1 MRIRRLAAV
10 VSILA
15 LCVPLLRSQAPADD
29 EIRIGTRPYVPQ
41 QGMIRVQSELV
52 EVGLV
57 VRDSNGRPVGGFKKD
72 DFQVLDNGK
81 PQKVSYF
88 DEEKAPKPAPPK
100 SPATES
106 PSTIARATPAPL
118 ATHFVAMFFDDISSP
133 LPDLVSARKAAE
145 GYLNKGL
152 EPGEKVGLFTASSF
166 FRLDFTDDIATLQA
180 GLPKI
185 IPHVRRAEDA
195 IGCPRINPYQAW
207 AIIHHG
213 YQSQE
218 FQVALA
224 EALACPQN
232 SGVPPGEI
240 THLVEI
246 QAQRTLDIAGQ
257 ISDGILEKAF
267 NVIKLLSTQQ
277 GHRVLLFASSG
288 FFAQELQSQREQ
300 LVNAAL
306 HAKVVINT
314 LDAKGL
320 FVDADL
326 DFSNGPP
333 TIISPDLMVAR
344 SMIANTDLQ
353 FKNDPLA
360 LLAEETGGRFFHNS
374 NDLTRGVR
382 ELSESPEVSYVL
394 GFTPDNLRQDGAF
407 HSLKVKLAN
416 SHGLTISAREGYYA
430 PKKPKEMTADEK
442 LVKFEREVMAG
453 DALSMFPVNL
463 EVKTT
468 KLQNG
473 DSDLNL
479 TARVDVAKLPFRK
492 EHDRSTERLIMVT
505 ALFNERSEFLTGTE
519 QIVDLAL
526 KTETLAKL
534 AREGFSAKLSVE
546 APPGNY
552 RVRQVV
558 IEVATGKMAAVNQN
572 LIVQ

>member
-1 MRIRRLAAV
+1 
-10 VSILA
+10 
-15 LCVPLLRSQAPADD
+15 
-29 EIRIGTRPYVPQ
+29 
-41 QGMIRVQSELV
+41 
-52 EVGLV
+52 
-57 VRDSNGRPVGGFKKD
+57 
-72 DFQVLDNGK
+72 
-81 PQKVSYF
+81 
-88 DEEKAPKPAPPK
+88 
-100 SPATES
+100 
-106 PSTIARATPAPL
+106 
-118 ATHFVAMFFDDISSP
+118 MFFDDISSP
-133 LPDLVSARKAAE
+133 LSDLASARKAGE
-145 GYLNKGL
+145 GYIKKGL

-166 FRLDFTDDIATLQA
+166 FRLDFTEDAAALLG

-195 IGCPRINPYQAW
+195 IGCPRMNPYQAW

-240 THLVEI
+240 THLVEM
-246 QAQRTLDIAGQ
+246 QAQRTLDVAGQ

-267 NVIKLLSTQQ
+267 NVIKLLSAQP

-306 HAKVVINT
+306 HSKVVINT

-326 DFSNGPP
+326 DFTSGPP

-344 SMIANTDLQ
+344 SMIANTDAQ

-374 NDLTRGVR
+374 NDLTRGVQ
-382 ELSESPEVSYVL
+382 ELSESPEFSYVL
-394 GFTPDNLRQDGAF
+394 GFAPDSLRQDGAF

-430 PKKPKEMTADEK
+430 PKKPKDMTADEK
-442 LVKFEREVMAG
+442 MVKFEREVMAS
-453 DALSMFPVNL
+453 DALSAIPINL
-463 EVKTT
+463 DIKTT

-479 TARVDVAKLPFRK
+479 ASQVGVARLPFRK
-492 EHDRSTERLIMVT
+492 DNDRSAERLIMVT
-505 ALFNERSEFLTGTE
+505 ALFNEKNEFLTGTE
-519 QIVDLAL
+519 QIVDLSL
-526 KTETLAKL
+526 KPETFAKL
-534 AREGFSAKLSVE
+534 AREGFSARISVE

-558 IEVATGKMAAVNQN
+558 IEVATGKMAAINQTVA
-572 LIVQ
+572 VQ

>member
-1 MRIRRLAAV
+1 MRIRKPLAIVAIV
-10 VSILA
+10 A
-15 LCVPLLRSQAPADD
+15 LCAPLLRSQAPADD

-41 QGMIRVQSELV
+41 QGTIRVQSELV
-52 EVGLV
+52 EVGV
-57 VRDSNGRPVGGFKKD
+57 VIRDSNGQTVGGFKRD
-72 DFQVLDNGK
+72 DFQILDNGK
-81 PQKVSYF
+81 AQKVSYF
-88 DEEKAPKPAPPK
+88 DEEKAPKPVAAK
-100 SPATES
+100 ASEKES
-106 PSTIARATPAPL
+106 PSTTAPATPVPAAPRY
-118 ATHFVAMFFDDISSP
+118 VAMFFDDTSSP
-133 LPDLVSARKAAE
+133 LADLVSARKAAE
-145 GYLNKGL
+145 GYIGKGL
-152 EPGEKVGLFTASSF
+152 EPGEKVGLYTASSF
-166 FRLDFTDDIATLQA
+166 FRLDFTEDTAALLA

-185 IPHVRRAEDA
+185 LPHVRRAEDA

-232 SGVPPGEI
+232 SGVPPFELS
-240 THLVEI
+240 HLVEI

-267 NVIKLLSTQQ
+267 NVIKILSAQQ

-288 FFAQELQSQREQ
+288 FFAEELQSQREQ

-306 HAKVVINT
+306 RTKVVINT

-326 DFSNGPP
+326 DYSNGPP
-333 TIISPDLMVAR
+333 AIISPDLMVAR
-344 SMIANTDLQ
+344 SMIANTDVQ

-374 NDLTRGVR
+374 NDLTRGVQ
-382 ELSESPEVSYVL
+382 ELSASPEVSYVL
-394 GFTPDNLRQDGAF
+394 GFTPENLRQDGAF
-407 HSLKVKLAN
+407 HALKVKLGDA
-416 SHGLTISAREGYYA
+416 HGLTISAREGYYA
-430 PKKPKEMTADEK
+430 PKKPKDMTADEK
-442 LVKFEREVMAG
+442 LVKFGREVMAG
-453 DALSMFPVNL
+453 DTLTAIPVNL
-463 EVKTT
+463 EVKPT

-479 TARVDVAKLPFRK
+479 ASKVDVAKLPFRK
-492 EHDRSTERLIMVT
+492 ENDRSTERLIMVT
-505 ALFNERSEFLTGTE
+505 ALFSEKNEFLTGTE
-519 QIVDLAL
+519 QIVDLSL
-526 KTETLAKL
+526 KSETLAKL
-534 AREGFSAKLSVE
+534 SRDGFGAKLSVE

-558 IEVATGKMAAVNQN
+558 IEVVSGKMAALNQN
-572 LIVQ
+572 VVVQ